1 MSAICQSFSKWLGIA
16 LLLTLVACDGRA
28 PAEGSSSESP
38 TDAPEDEPHLAVLD
52 FSTGVP
58 ETSSG
63 GLFAP
68 ARPNTLAHF
77 VLAMDDLT
85 EDENVKG
92 YLVTLGLASLPLARA
107 DEIGRKLGE
116 VRAAGVPVIC
126 HADGYGNG
134 TILMAAQGCDEIWV
148 SPAGGVETVGLAG
161 QLVFGRALL
170 DKLKVDVDFLQV
182 GDYKGAEEPF
192 TRNSSSPEARA
203 SLQNALGAI
212 RESWLKTI
220 AEGRGKSAESLALED
235 GPHTPK
241 QALAL
246 GLIDAVGFAS
256 EARARALERA
266 GVEGSRERF
275 GGFDDDRGGLADVL
289 RALGG
294 GAGGADVPHIAVV
307 HATGAIAM
315 ASGGG
320 LLGGS
325 DGIAAREL
333 GPKLVELAEDDAVKA
348 VVLRLDSPGGSA
360 LASDLLWKELMDLRE
375 RKPLI
380 ISVGGMAASGGYYM
394 ACAGTKI
401 VVEQNAIIGSI
412 GVVGGKL
419 SFARSVAEV
428 GISVENVPAIEG
440 GTTRSLYGSPL
451 TAWDE
456 PTRKKVRASIAEVY
470 DLFLERI
477 TKGRDLSRADVEP
490 HAAGRLMGG
499 QQAVDAKLADEVGG
513 LQRAIALAVELSG
526 EGDIPVE
533 LHGGD
538 GGLSDLF
545 GTRTETPGRT
555 ELRLA
560 LEREAQRRVTRL
572 SMGPW
577 IALRPELE
585 TYLASALPLLGR
597 ERVLAALP
605 YALTIR

>member
-1 MSAICQSFSKWLGIA
+1 MSVISQSFNKCLALA
-16 LLLTLVACDGRA
+16 LLLMLVACDGRT
-28 PAEGSSSESP
+28 PAEGPSSST
-38 TDAPEDEPHLAVLD
+38 TDAPEDEPHVAVLD
-52 FSTGVP
+52 FSRGVP

-63 GLFAP
+63 GLFSP

-77 VLAMDDLT
+77 VLAMDELS

-92 YLVTLGLASLPLARA
+92 YFVRLGLASLSLARA
-107 DEIGRKLGE
+107 DEVGRRLGE

-134 TILMAAQGCDEIWV
+134 TVLMAARGCDEIWV

-212 RESWLKTI
+212 RESWLKAV
-220 AEGRGKSAESLALED
+220 AEGRGKSAEALALEE

-241 QALAL
+241 QAMAL
-246 GLIDAVGFAS
+246 GLVDAVGFAS
-256 EARARALERA
+256 EARAQALERA
-266 GVEGSRERF
+266 GVTGSHERF
-275 GGFDDDRGGLADVL
+275 GGFQDDGGGLADVL

-294 GAGGADVPHIAVV
+294 GAGGSDVPHVAVI

-315 ASGGG
+315 ASSGG

-325 DGIAAREL
+325 DGIAARDL
-333 GPKLVELAEDDAVKA
+333 GPTLVELTEDDAVKA

-360 LASDLLWKELMDLRE
+360 LASDLLWKELMDLRD

-394 ACAGTKI
+394 ACAGTKV

-419 SFARSVAEV
+419 SFARSLAEV
-428 GISVENVPAIEG
+428 GITVENVPAVEG

-451 TAWDE
+451 TGWDE
-456 PTRKKVRASIAEVY
+456 ATRKKVRASIAEVY
-470 DLFLERI
+470 NLFLERI
-477 TKGRDLSRADVEP
+477 TTGRGLTRADVEP
-490 HAAGRLMGG
+490 YAAGRLMGG

-513 LQRAIALAVELSG
+513 LRRAIDLALELSG
-526 EGDIPVE
+526 ESDIPVE
-533 LHGGD
+533 LRDNGGA
-538 GGLSDLF
+538 LSDLF
-545 GTRTETPGRT
+545 GVSAETPAPA
-555 ELRLA
+555 EIRLE
-560 LEREAQRRVTRL
+560 LEREVQRRVTRL

-577 IALRPELE
+577 VALRPELE
-585 TYLASALPLLGR
+585 TFLASTLPLLGR

-605 YALTIR
+605 YALTVR